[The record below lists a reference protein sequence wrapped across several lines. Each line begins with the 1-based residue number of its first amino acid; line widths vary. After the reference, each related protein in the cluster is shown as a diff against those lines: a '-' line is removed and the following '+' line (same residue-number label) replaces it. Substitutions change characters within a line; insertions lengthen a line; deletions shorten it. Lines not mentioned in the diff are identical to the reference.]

1 MGRDAGRAFTYL
13 TPAVRDYQYFYL
25 GVADTLTQVTFHVRA
40 CHDALIL
47 FKSAVSHASHIYTYV
62 AFVATLTLTKLYEQ
76 CRKNSLTKI
85 LQC

>member
-25 GVADTLTQVTFHVRA
+25 GVADTLIHVTFHVRA

-47 FKSAVSHASHIYTYV
+47 LKSEVRR
-62 AFVATLTLTKLYEQ
+62 AFFIVTRCSARYQTDSY
-76 CRKNSLTKI
+76 KI
-85 LQC
+85 LQTML

>member
-47 FKSAVSHASHIYTYV
+47 LKSAVRRVCLVSTQAAHNICSQTYCHT
-62 AFVATLTLTKLYEQ
+62 FL
-76 CRKNSLTKI
+76 NSTAKVR
-85 LQC
+85 